1 MTSIQSNNIYDLI
14 EDFISKNKAD
24 NNIYSFG
31 ISYKD
36 LDNGK
41 ILYNKMINSNEQ
53 HYEIFGSNAMGY
65 TCFALYKSLNN
76 IIYMIVVNIQTPK
89 YYVIIKDESVFN
101 YN

>member
-1 MTSIQSNNIYDLI
+1 MSKTQNNYLYDLI
-14 EDFISKNKAD
+14 EDFISKNTPDD
-24 NNIYSFG
+24 NIHSFG
-31 ISYKD
+31 ISYRD

-76 IIYMIVVNIQTPK
+76 IIYMIVVNIQTPT
-89 YYVIIKDESVFN
+89 YYVIINDESVFS
-101 YN
+101 